1 MVKRF
6 IKSMCVIPTWEHS
19 LVDSCHHPGGGC
31 RNFPNCC
38 FPIHT
43 KSSTHHPG
51 IVAVEIFRTA
61 VSRFIPS
68 PHPTIRVVAVEIFRT
83 SVSRFIPN
91 PHPTIRVVGV
101 EIFRTA
107 VSRIIVETILGV
119 AAKYEIFLIF
129 CNLFMRVGWNI
140 FIFWA
145 YISMVIGT
153 AVTCL

>member
-19 LVDSCHHPGGGC
+19 LVDSCHHPGCGDG
-31 RNFPNCC
+31 NFPNSC
-38 FPIHT
+38 FPIHIE
-43 KSSTHHPG
+43 SSSHHPG

-68 PHPTIRVVAVEIFRT
+68 PHT
-83 SVSRFIPN
+83 
-91 PHPTIRVVGV
+91 TIRVVGV
-101 EIFRTA
+101 EIFQTA

-140 FIFWA
+140 FYVLLPYILYVIKSGCFSQCPAFFSWA
-145 YISMVIGT
+145 G
-153 AVTCL
+153 L